1 MGNTAYPLSQQIA
14 DTTKTDPK
22 VFALQTAGNTAHAA
36 ADMVHGLL
44 ATAGAVESRQM
55 LAIMARLRGAA
66 DDLQQLAADVE
77 EDQKPA

>member
-1 MGNTAYPLSQQIA
+1 MTNPLTVAQ
-14 DTTKTDPK
+14 
-22 VFALQTAGNTAHAA
+22 AGQMAHDA

-44 ATAGAVESRQM
+44 ATAGALESRQM

-66 DDLQQLAADVE
+66 DDLQQLAADIA